1 MSDYQDTFSS
11 TTESASAKLQ
21 ICLFS
26 TQQQLSDS
34 VIKLLDSDRYEL
46 KCLSLVQDLTNFVL
60 ENQEQIDCLVL
71 FRDSQLG
78 LVMNQ
83 LWQSEILLPT
93 LIVELEQLV
102 DALTEASPVDSNT
115 SLPNLTT
122 IHPLY
127 HHAEIRLYPTQLAE
141 INSYINLAITKFI
154 SFAPGSKISHNSLQD
169 ELKKEAVRKS
179 LIAQQRRLTE
189 KLKER
194 LGYLGIYYKR
204 NPNFFYR
211 NLSSTKQKELHLKLS
226 SSYRQ
231 IIIEYFNNNSPINKL
246 IDEFVD
252 QAFFADIA
260 TSQILEIH
268 MELIDDFSHQLK
280 IEGRNDDILLDCR
293 LPLIDVISHLCEMYR
308 RSIPGANASLE
319 LLFTVE

>member
-11 TTESASAKLQ
+11 TTEFSLAKLH

-26 TQQQLSDS
+26 TQQQLSNS
-34 VIKLLDSDRYEL
+34 VIKLLNSDRYEL
-46 KCLSLVQDLTNFVL
+46 KCLSLVQDLTDFIL

-71 FRDSQLG
+71 LRDSQLD

-93 LIVELEQLV
+93 LIIELEQLV
-102 DALTEASPVDSNT
+102 DAVEAPVYSNT
-115 SLPNLTT
+115 SLLNLTT
-122 IHPLY
+122 INPLY

-154 SFAPGSKISHNSLQD
+154 SFAPGSKIGHNSLQD

-211 NLSSTKQKELHLKLS
+211 NLSSAKQKELHHQLS

-231 IIIEYFNNNSPINKL
+231 IIIEYFNNNFSINKL

>member
-1 MSDYQDTFSS
+1 MSDHQDTFSS
-11 TTESASAKLQ
+11 TTELASAKLQ

-26 TQQQLSDS
+26 TQQQLSNS

-46 KCLSLVQDLTNFVL
+46 KCLNLVQDLTDFSL

-78 LVMNQ
+78 SVINQ

-102 DALTEASPVDSNT
+102 DALTEAPVDSTT

-122 IHPLY
+122 INPLY

-154 SFAPGSKISHNSLQD
+154 SFAPGSKISHDSLQD
-169 ELKKEAVRKS
+169 ELKKEAVRES

-194 LGYLGIYYKR
+194 LGYSGIYYKR

-211 NLSSTKQKELHLKLS
+211 NLSSPKQKKLHHKLS

-231 IIIEYFNNNSPINKL
+231 IIIEYFNSNSPINKL

-280 IEGRNDDILLDCR
+280 IEGRNEDILLDCR